1 MKVAVW
7 DAYVT
12 HKDGKVMHFDIL

>member
-1 MKVAVW
+1 MRIAVW